1 MISKK
6 LGTCILAAVAAAV
19 IAAPLFPLSEVKAAE
34 PVNLAQG
41 QEATANDTETN
52 AYQASK
58 AVDGVVN
65 RDAEKPQ
72 QSRWAMG
79 DKYKR

>member
-34 PVNLAQG
+34 PVNLALKKT
-41 QEATANDTETN
+41 ATANDTETDN
-52 AYQASK
+52 YQMRRNHSSLAGRQIQALKSSL
-58 AVDGVVN
+58 
-65 RDAEKPQ
+65 R
-72 QSRWAMG
+72 S
-79 DKYKR
+79 